1 MTIMRSCLLVALM
14 VVAAASLRA
23 DPPEDK
29 PLPGER
35 VGGHGHD
42 DRVNKRIDNR
52 VPSRLNNRVQP
63 RTIGRPLMAAT
74 SPVTSDA
81 DNGCTRDVEQPA
93 SPAAPS
99 TPSAPECQSPQ

>member
-1 MTIMRSCLLVALM
+1 MTIMRSCLLVTLM
-14 VVAAASLRA
+14 IAAAASLRA

-42 DRVNKRIDNR
+42 DRLNKRIDNR

-81 DNGCTRDVEQPA
+81 DNGCTRDAEQPA
-93 SPAAPS
+93 SPTGPS
-99 TPSAPECQSPQ
+99 TSSAPGCQSPQ